1 VDHHTAL
8 AAKRDTGVALLDR
21 ARRAVEAQLT
31 ATIPLAQSAATRRP
45 RNGAATAAEI
55 LAAAHKEFAA
65 RGFAGGRMDRI
76 AQRAQVNKA
85 LIYHHYTS
93 KEDLFLAVLE
103 HAYERARLPEQELH
117 LDQIE
122 PREAMQRLVEF
133 TFDSF
138 VKDRTFIKLLNDENM
153 HGAVHLKQSKRI
165 AEMHSPLLTTMRKIL
180 ARGGA
185 DGVFRVDLD
194 PMQTW
199 ISIAALSY
207 FYFSNIH
214 TLSTIFNRDFDTDEA
229 HALRRRHVVDL
240 ILSALEARPLGGSE

>member
-1 VDHHTAL
+1 MTAH
-8 AAKRDTGVALLDR
+8 
-21 ARRAVEAQLT
+21 
-31 ATIPLAQSAATRRP
+31 TIPLAQRTAARRP
-45 RNGAATAAEI
+45 RSGAATAAEI

-76 AQRAQVNKA
+76 AERAQVNKA

-93 KEDLFLAVLE
+93 KEGLFLAVLE
-103 HAYERARLPEQELH
+103 HAYERARSPEQELH

-153 HGAVHLKQSKRI
+153 HGALHLKQSKRI

-180 ARGGA
+180 VRGGA
-185 DGVFRVDLD
+185 DGVFRVDLRPNAD
-194 PMQTW
+194 MDLHRR
-199 ISIAALSY
+199 AELLLL
-207 FYFSNIH
+207 SNIH

-240 ILSALEARPLGGSE
+240 ILSALEARPAGARE

>member
-1 VDHHTAL
+1 VL
-8 AAKRDTGVALLDR
+8 AP
-21 ARRAVEAQLT
+21 EAGTDESEVPLMAPT
-31 ATIPLAQSAATRRP
+31 VPLAQRAAARRP
-45 RNGAATAAEI
+45 RSGAATAAVI
-55 LAAAHKEFAA
+55 LGAAHKEFAA
-65 RGFAGGRMDRI
+65 RGFSGGRMDRI

-85 LIYHHYTS
+85 LIYHHYSS
-93 KEDLFLAVLE
+93 KEGLFLAVLE
-103 HAYERARLPEQELH
+103 HAYERARSPEQELH

-122 PREAMQRLVEF
+122 PREAMERLVEF

-138 VKDRTFIKLLNDENM
+138 VKDRTFIKLLNDENL
-153 HGAVHLKQSKRI
+153 HGAVHLKKSQRI

-185 DGVFRVDLD
+185 DGVFRADVD
-194 PMQTW
+194 PVQTW

-214 TLSTIFNRDFDTDEA
+214 TLSTIFNRDFDTEEA

-240 ILSALEARPLGGSE
+240 ILSALEARPVGGKR